1 MRKVTIGCDRCS
13 GPVAD
18 GAGGALV
25 MVGGTRPPSWP
36 TALES
41 GRPALDLCAACLAE
55 LTSWLRHPVDAEP
68 RAAPAQRATQGDAPS
83 EGETDPDLAAVV
95 DAWPR
100 LPAPIRAAITTLV
113 NSVPRDSLGAPE
125 NSENPGNGREAE
137 GRGAR

>member
-13 GPVAD
+13 GPIVD
-18 GAGGALV
+18 GGAVLAAV
-25 MVGGTRPPSWP
+25 SGPRSLPWP

-83 EGETDPDLAAVV
+83 DGETDPDLAAVV